1 MPFARPPLS
10 PCVPSPGLV
19 HCVFHVM
26 VSLPTDAGPSTS
38 FAWSD
43 HHGSLSPSVTCS
55 CVPRGPSFV
64 PDFHGPQYL
73 LNQGPSPWPP
83 PLWSCSSTLPF
94 QAFVNMRASGD
105 PSAELTR
112 SSSSFLLHRATLLP
126 LHWLNAQLL
135 FLTQT
140 LPPETLPAP
149 SRPGLSLLGLHST
162 TSRSRAASVW
172 VSCGCLT
179 K

>member
-1 MPFARPPLS
+1 MKWKGRTRSLDPVPLPALRSPTDGFPASLLTPLPYHPLLRGTASPSPPCPSHPFPTDALASSLLPGWCWKLSMPFAGPPLS
-10 PCVPSPGLV
+10 TCVPSPGLV

-83 PLWSCSSTLPF
+83 LSGLVPARCLSQPL
-94 QAFVNMRASGD
+94 
-105 PSAELTR
+105 
-112 SSSSFLLHRATLLP
+112 
-126 LHWLNAQLL
+126 
-135 FLTQT
+135 
-140 LPPETLPAP
+140 
-149 SRPGLSLLGLHST
+149 
-162 TSRSRAASVW
+162 
-172 VSCGCLT
+172 
-179 K
+179 